1 LITTLALN
9 HVAALIN
16 HALAFDP
23 ASSAALARLA
33 GRTLAVHCTGPAFD
47 LGVHFDSSGQV
58 AFSRGAPERAEVS
71 LKGSALALAR
81 LGISASGGVTLAGS
95 GVEMAG
101 NQGLL
106 QEVRAVLGKL
116 DIDWE
121 AALAGL
127 VGDVPAHLVA
137 TALRRGSQ
145 WQRQA
150 AARAFSGGAE
160 FLREEAGI
168 VIGRRELTPWAD
180 AVTQLAEDSD
190 RLAARIGRLR
200 RRLDDRIR

>member
-1 LITTLALN
+1 MITTLALN
-9 HVAALIN
+9 RVAALVN

-23 ASSAALARLA
+23 ASSAALARLG
-33 GRTLAVHCTGPAFD
+33 GRTLAVHCTLPALD
-47 LGVHFDSSGQV
+47 LGVHFADSGQV
-58 AFSRGAPERAEVS
+58 AISHGTPECAEVS

-81 LGISASGGVTLAGS
+81 LGTSTNGGVTLAGS

-106 QEVRAVLGKL
+106 QEIRAVLGRL

-137 TALRRGSQ
+137 TTLRRGGQ

-150 AARAFSGGAE
+150 AGRAFSGSAE

-168 VIGRRELTPWAD
+168 VVGQREFAPWME
-180 AVTQLAEDSD
+180 AVAQLAEDSD
-190 RLAARIGRLR
+190 RLAARIGRLH
-200 RRLDDRIR
+200 RRLDGGPR